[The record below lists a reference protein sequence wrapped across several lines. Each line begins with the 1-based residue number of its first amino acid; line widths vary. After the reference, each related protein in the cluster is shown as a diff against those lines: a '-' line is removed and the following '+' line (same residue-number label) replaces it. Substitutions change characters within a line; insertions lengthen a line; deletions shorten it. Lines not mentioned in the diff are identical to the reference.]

1 MSGTSCAVMGSVP
14 WDYMVK
20 PYDLTVLRSKVI
32 SFIKL
37 KQSTTAAQNEIRGR
51 RRAEALLKKTNEA
64 LEQRVLERTAELG
77 CQPC

>member
-1 MSGTSCAVMGSVP
+1 MGSVP

-20 PYDLTVLRSKVI
+20 PYDPTVLRSKVI

-37 KQSTTAAQNEIRGR
+37 KQNTTAAQNEIRGR
-51 RRAEALLKKTNEA
+51 RHLLKKTNET

-77 CQPC
+77 RQPC